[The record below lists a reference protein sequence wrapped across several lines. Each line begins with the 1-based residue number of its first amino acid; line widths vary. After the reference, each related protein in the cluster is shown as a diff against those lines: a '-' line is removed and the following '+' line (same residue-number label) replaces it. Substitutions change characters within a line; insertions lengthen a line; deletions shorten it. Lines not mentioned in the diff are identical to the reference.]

1 MDGHDYEYLV
11 AKYLRGH
18 GYTGVKV
25 TKGSGDFGVDVTAH
39 KAGHKYAVQ
48 CKYYTNPVSLGAIQE
63 AVAGKALYNCDR
75 AMVVTNNTF
84 TKAARE
90 LANANNVLLLEN
102 VRSAGAFRF
111 SQLPKGVRIFLLGAY
126 LFTASALFVAMLDIN
141 KEQPFWT
148 AVYNV
153 VTTMTFMLLPLWI
166 GPVIRGVK
174 KLFRRALTGIK
185 AELHRR
191 LPQYRWHPH
200 NRNDPALTLLRY
212 SRSCLLK
219 FRITKILLQTHW
231 PGCPCL
237 RPLRSNVTASAES
250 TARTRYY
257 AIFRST
263 GLFMRPKKTP
273 MNGQKKPSCWAQ
285 KGVTGNRYVDRY

>member
-39 KAGHKYAVQ
+39 KAGHKYAIQ
-48 CKYYTNPVSLGAIQE
+48 CKYYSAPVSLGAIQE
-63 AVAGKALYNCDR
+63 AVAGKALYDCDR
-75 AMVVTNNTF
+75 AMVVTNSTF
-84 TKAARE
+84 TKAAHE

-102 VRSAGAFRF
+102 IHSAGAFRF

-153 VTTMTFMLLPLWI
+153 VTTITFMLFPLWI
-166 GPVIRGVK
+166 GPAIRGVK
-174 KLFRRALTGIK
+174 KLFRRATTRIK
-185 AELHRR
+185 AGRVTPSADTEAAALAHPERPGINSVALQPF
-191 LPQYRWHPH
+191 LPIEVSD
-200 NRNDPALTLLRY
+200 NRDEFANNLSKLSVLTTSTIQRKCKCENKCAYAVLQCLQAYGMVREIRQFTYKWTEKALLL
-212 SRSCLLK
+212 
-219 FRITKILLQTHW
+219 
-231 PGCPCL
+231 G
-237 RPLRSNVTASAES
+237 AEG
-250 TARTRYY
+250 R
-257 AIFRST
+257 
-263 GLFMRPKKTP
+263 
-273 MNGQKKPSCWAQ
+273 NG
-285 KGVTGNRYVDRY
+285 

>member
-48 CKYYTNPVSLGAIQE
+48 CKYYSSPVSLSAIQE

-75 AMVVTNNTF
+75 AMVVTNSTF

-102 VRSAGAFRF
+102 VYSAGAFRF
-111 SQLPKGVRIFLLGAY
+111 SQLPKGVRFFLLGAY
-126 LFTASALFVAMLDIN
+126 LFSASAAFVAMLDIN

-148 AVYNV
+148 AASWCQEV
-153 VTTMTFMLLPLWI
+153 VPARPHWNQSGQSYTSGCRSIGGTRTTGT
-166 GPVIRGVK
+166 
-174 KLFRRALTGIK
+174 TQ
-185 AELHRR
+185 H
-191 LPQYRWHPH
+191 
-200 NRNDPALTLLRY
+200 
-212 SRSCLLK
+212 
-219 FRITKILLQTHW
+219 
-231 PGCPCL
+231 
-237 RPLRSNVTASAES
+237 
-250 TARTRYY
+250 
-257 AIFRST
+257 
-263 GLFMRPKKTP
+263 
-273 MNGQKKPSCWAQ
+273 
-285 KGVTGNRYVDRY
+285 

>member
-39 KAGHKYAVQ
+39 RAGHKYAVQ
-48 CKYYTNPVSLGAIQE
+48 CKYYSSPVSLGAIQE

-75 AMVVTNNTF
+75 AMVVTNSTF

-126 LFTASALFVAMLDIN
+126 LFAASALFVAMLDIN

-153 VTTMTFMLLPLWI
+153 VTTMTFMLFPLWI
-166 GPVIRGVK
+166 GPAIRGVK
-174 KLFRRALTGIK
+174 KVVSAD
-185 AELHRR
+185 LH
-191 LPQYRWHPH
+191 
-200 NRNDPALTLLRY
+200 
-212 SRSCLLK
+212 
-219 FRITKILLQTHW
+219 
-231 PGCPCL
+231 
-237 RPLRSNVTASAES
+237 
-250 TARTRYY
+250 
-257 AIFRST
+257 
-263 GLFMRPKKTP
+263 
-273 MNGQKKPSCWAQ
+273 
-285 KGVTGNRYVDRY
+285 

>member
-1 MDGHDYEYLV
+1 
-11 AKYLRGH
+11 
-18 GYTGVKV
+18 
-25 TKGSGDFGVDVTAH
+25 
-39 KAGHKYAVQ
+39 
-48 CKYYTNPVSLGAIQE
+48 
-63 AVAGKALYNCDR
+63 
-75 AMVVTNNTF
+75 MVVTNNTF

-153 VTTMTFMLLPLWI
+153 VTTMTFMLFPLWI

-185 AELHRR
+185 AGRATPATAAVATRSSAELS
-191 LPQYRWHPH
+191 
-200 NRNDPALTLLRY
+200 LLRF

-237 RPLRSNVTASAES
+237 RPL
-250 TARTRYY
+250 
-257 AIFRST
+257 
-263 GLFMRPKKTP
+263 
-273 MNGQKKPSCWAQ
+273 
-285 KGVTGNRYVDRY
+285 

>member
-48 CKYYTNPVSLGAIQE
+48 CKYYSSPVSLGAIQE

-102 VRSAGAFRF
+102 VRSAGAFRL

-126 LFTASALFVAMLDIN
+126 LFIASAAVVATLKVN
-141 KEQPFWT
+141 KEQPFGT
-148 AVYNV
+148 AIYNMIS
-153 VTTMTFMLLPLWI
+153 TTIVLLFPLWI
-166 GPVIRGVK
+166 GLTIRGVK
-174 KLFRRALTGIK
+174 KLFRLVRIKGKIRKVESTLDQMTVSAQSVQPKINASALQPFLPIEVRDNRDEF
-185 AELHRR
+185 ANNLSELSV
-191 LPQYRWHPH
+191 
-200 NRNDPALTLLRY
+200 LTTSAIQRKCKCGNNCAYAVLQ
-212 SRSCLLK
+212 S
-219 FRITKILLQTHW
+219 LQTYGLVREIRRFTYEW
-231 PGCPCL
+231 TEKAFLP
-237 RPLRSNVTASAES
+237 S
-250 TARTRYY
+250 TKE
-257 AIFRST
+257 I
-263 GLFMRPKKTP
+263 
-273 MNGQKKPSCWAQ
+273 NG
-285 KGVTGNRYVDRY
+285 